1 MSLTSNL
8 RSNLKKYNLNEL
20 VNKLSFPIRYALLN
34 EFSIVP
40 YNSFLHN
47 KILLINN
54 CYIEN
59 DTLFGCNSL
68 FLSNYKKNYTIN
80 SANFPFVKK
89 IYFLTDNID
98 IDVLHG
104 FNNININIYTTSR
117 IDSINKK
124 LLFFGSRY
132 NIIYSDKITEI
143 LKYFQLEDL
152 CFVPRI
158 KLS

>member
-20 VNKLSFPIRYALLN
+20 VNKLIPIRYALLN

-68 FLSNYKKNYTIN
+68 FLSNYKKNYTIS
-80 SANFPFVKK
+80 SANFPFVNK

-104 FNNININIYTTSR
+104 FNNIYIYTTSR

-124 LLFFGSRY
+124 LLFSGSRS
-132 NIIYSDKITEI
+132 NIIYDNKITEL
-143 LKYFQLEDL
+143 LKNFLLEDL